1 MAPSRAR
8 ISRQPH
14 QAQLLPRH
22 GKNEIRVPGG
32 QGRRGGALG
41 LGPLEVSLARDLAR
55 TNGQQAALL
64 LESLSQGVQPMVE
77 HHQKPHAYILRQPG
91 PEQNHRSHARG
102 HLPQEPEGMN
112 PRRPEHHQVDRQI
125 DRHHANVPGH
135 PIEQRA
141 QGQDMEQQQKHR
153 LGPVQSLLP
162 QLSQLKSQQEQ
173 KGDFDHLRRLQI
185 ESAPGQGDPALVPGS
200 VVIAQG
206 DQQEQ
211 KPHID
216 HRQQPPQLLQQ
227 LSHIQHGQK
236 QAQDN
241 PSPQRHS
248 LLSHQAMEGFLIPG
262 GAENQRQ
269 AIQRRTEAE
278 KKQRPLPLFS
288 SHGTRLPS
296 HSPGACPPAGRFS
309 LHHTLNWQ

>member
-1 MAPSRAR
+1 
-8 ISRQPH
+8 
-14 QAQLLPRH
+14 
-22 GKNEIRVPGG
+22 
-32 QGRRGGALG
+32 
-41 LGPLEVSLARDLAR
+41 
-55 TNGQQAALL
+55 
-64 LESLSQGVQPMVE
+64 
-77 HHQKPHAYILRQPG
+77 
-91 PEQNHRSHARG
+91 
-102 HLPQEPEGMN
+102 
-112 PRRPEHHQVDRQI
+112 
-125 DRHHANVPGH
+125 
-135 PIEQRA
+135 
-141 QGQDMEQQQKHR
+141 MEQQQKHR

-248 LLSHQAMEGFLIPG
+248 LLSHQAMGGFPHTGVALKISARPYSAALRQRKNSGHSRFFRPTAHASLPILPGLVPQRVISPFIIP
-262 GAENQRQ
+262 
-269 AIQRRTEAE
+269 
-278 KKQRPLPLFS
+278 
-288 SHGTRLPS
+288 
-296 HSPGACPPAGRFS
+296 
-309 LHHTLNWQ
+309 